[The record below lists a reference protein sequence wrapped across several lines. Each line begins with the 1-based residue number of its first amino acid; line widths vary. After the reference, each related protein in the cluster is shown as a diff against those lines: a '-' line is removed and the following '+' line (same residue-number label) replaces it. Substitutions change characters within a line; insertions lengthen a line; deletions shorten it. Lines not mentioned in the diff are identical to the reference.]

1 MLIIFVSLQ
10 RQTIINVMNKD
21 LLNDFNAFRLWFNR
35 MFSLSLNGKFKG
47 LCSLKDWKR
56 FAYRLYKELNGYF
69 LRPSSDVICM
79 RVSGQT
85 IKLYNR

>member
-1 MLIIFVSLQ
+1 MMIVFIFLQ
-10 RQTIINVMNKD
+10 RQNLEDMKKE
-21 LLNDFNAFRLWFNR
+21 LLNNYEAFRLWFNR

-47 LCSLKDWKR
+47 IGNLKDWKR
-56 FAYRLYKELNGYF
+56 FAYRLYKELNGYY
-69 LRPSSDVICM
+69 LRPSSDVIVM

>member
-1 MLIIFVSLQ
+1 MS
-10 RQTIINVMNKD
+10 KK
-21 LLNDFNAFRLWFNR
+21 LLNDFDAFRRWFNR

-47 LCSLKDWKR
+47 LGRLKDWKR
-56 FAYRLYKELNGYF
+56 FAYRLYKELNGYYR
-69 LRPSSDVICM
+69 RPSFDVIVM

>member
-1 MLIIFVSLQ
+1 MSK
-10 RQTIINVMNKD
+10 N
-21 LLNDFNAFRLWFNR
+21 LLNDFDSFRRWFNR

-47 LCSLKDWKR
+47 LGRLKDWKR
-56 FAYRLYKELNGYF
+56 LAYRLYKELNGYYR
-69 LRPSSDVICM
+69 RPSSDVIVM